1 MDILFTDL
9 DNTLIY
15 SKKINIEEKIPVEIY
30 NEEENSFMSKRSF
43 NLLKELFDKIWLIP
57 VTTRTIAQYS
67 RINMGIKPEYALCAN
82 GGILLR
88 DGVIDKKWYNETLGI
103 VEDSYV
109 EREKAFKYLEG
120 DKRRNFECRNIE
132 NLFVFTKCEKA
143 YEVSRNLKEV
153 LNTDLVDILYNGFK
167 LYILPKK
174 LNKGDM
180 VKRLLKSISK
190 DEFDSSRDRIF
201 AAGDTEFDLSI
212 IKFADTGFAHKDL
225 NYCNDKNIINNY
237 NGLFSDFYLEE
248 ILKQIKPC
256 KKNREKE

>member
-15 SKKINIEEKIPVEIY
+15 SRKINIEEKITVEIY
-30 NEEENSFMSKRSF
+30 NDEENSFMSKLSF
-43 NLLKELFDKIWLIP
+43 NILQELFNKMLLIP

-67 RINMGIKPEYALCAN
+67 RINMGIKPKYALCAN
-82 GGILLR
+82 GGILLK
-88 DGVIDKKWYNETLGI
+88 DGFIDKKWYNETLGI
-103 VEDSYV
+103 VSDSQQ
-109 EREKAFKYLEG
+109 EREKAFKYLER

-132 NLFVFTKCEKA
+132 DLFIFTKCEKTH
-143 YEVSRNLKEV
+143 EVAEDLKEV
-153 LNTDLVDILYNGFK
+153 LDPDLVEVLYNGSK

-180 VKRLLKSISK
+180 AKRLLKSISK
-190 DEFDSSRDRIF
+190 DEFDSSRDQIF

-225 NYCNDKNIINNY
+225 NYYNDKNIINNY

-248 ILKQIKPC
+248 ILKLTDKTM
-256 KKNREKE
+256 